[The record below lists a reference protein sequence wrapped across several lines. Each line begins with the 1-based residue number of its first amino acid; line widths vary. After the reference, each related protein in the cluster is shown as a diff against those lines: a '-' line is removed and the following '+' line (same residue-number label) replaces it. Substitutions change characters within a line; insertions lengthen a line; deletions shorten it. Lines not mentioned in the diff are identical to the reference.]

1 VYWNRKKKAKKVH
14 KAEDQVS
21 REVIQLEVSPADV
34 GTPKRTTITLP
45 PSLIDSPGAIT
56 RR

>member
-21 REVIQLEVSPADV
+21 REVIQLEVSLADV